1 MHPTT
6 LQKTKTR
13 TSNFYRTRCGE
24 ADPSSAQVCA
34 ALLACAP
41 EFRPN
46 AFSTLKSQIVA
57 DQLARGHFEAAEE
70 IRQLINPVTAPGSTL
85 DRKPKLSTVKK
96 VSKEDTEQLFK
107 HLRAHGHQDEAAALV
122 LAYFLGVRPCE
133 MRTILVV
140 GNEVRIIG
148 GKKSAPLHRGA
159 DRTLLIEIPKILKA
173 IRWAAKRLAESERT
187 NTAIR
192 DRFRAECRKLW
203 PRRKKL
209 PTLKSFRHNFSA
221 AQKAAG
227 VGTDTAAYVMGHQST
242 ASQEVY
248 GDRRAGDASQIH
260 VKPVGDADL
269 SKIRKPKAH
278 PRYGAG
284 RVLER
289 IEVPTPARKSC
300 EAAGRRIDESDQTS
314 W

>member
-6 LQKTKTR
+6 LQKTQTR

-24 ADPSSAQVCA
+24 PDPSSAQICA

-41 EFRPN
+41 GLRPN
-46 AFSTLKSQIVA
+46 AFSTLKSQIVS
-57 DQLARGHFEAAEE
+57 DQLARGHIEAAAD
-70 IRQLINPVTAPGSTL
+70 IRHLINPVTAPGSTFTC
-85 DRKPKLSTVKK
+85 KPKPRAIKK
-96 VSKEDTEQLFK
+96 VPKEDAELLFK
-107 HLRAHGHQDEAAALV
+107 HLRKQGHDDEAAALA

-159 DRTLLIEIPKILKA
+159 DRTLLIDIPKILKA
-173 IRWAAKRLAESERT
+173 ITWAAKRLAQSQRS
-187 NTAIR
+187 NAAIR
-192 DRFRAECRKLW
+192 DRFRKECCALW
-203 PRRKKL
+203 PRRKKH

-227 VGTDTAAYVMGHQST
+227 VGSETAAYVMGHQST

-248 GDRRAGDASQIH
+248 GDPRSGDASQIQ
-260 VKPVGDADL
+260 VKPAAGADL
-269 SKIRKPKAH
+269 SKIRKPKSS
-278 PRYGAG
+278 PRYGVG
-284 RVLER
+284 RVLDW
-289 IEVPTPARKSC
+289 IEIPAS
-300 EAAGRRIDESDQTS
+300 ARRHWGQIGQRVDQGKET
-314 W
+314 